1 MSCQPPPWTCD
12 KNSLWNC
19 QEWLI
24 KKQNKTSA
32 QMRTSSIRCCLAHTL
47 SFDSL
52 LRERIHW
59 WGCIAW
65 RSSCN
70 PLHQWESRQLVFPI
84 EISENKK
91 KKHIFG
97 FLPNRQ
103 VILWHVFLIMKK
115 EYHLHSSGEKRQKK
129 KVTVKNR
136 QAVWAWKMFS
146 KQKNSPIAMAKS
158 LEHCA

>member
-19 QEWLI
+19 QERI
-24 KKQNKTSA
+24 FKKQNKTSA
-32 QMRTSSIRCCLAHTL
+32 QMRTSSILCCLAHTL
-47 SFDSL
+47 LIWLFF
-52 LRERIHW
+52 REHIHW
-59 WGCIAW
+59 WGCITW

-70 PLHQWESRQLVFPI
+70 PLYQWESMQLVFPI

-91 KKHIFG
+91 NKPVSG

-115 EYHLHSSGEKRQKK
+115 ECHLHSFGGKKQKK
-129 KVTVKNR
+129 KVTVENS

-158 LEHCA
+158 LEQCA